1 MKPKRLK
8 VFVCLFLVFA
18 YFSACTHTEERVA
31 DQPDTPV
38 SDQGSTSRAAPE
50 GDQSSQQTPIG
61 VVGDILIMRPL
72 GIIETVTCG
81 LLFLVTLPVTAIG
94 GNYREVYQNLVVKPY
109 KHTFQR
115 PIGHFYYKSESR
127 GILTKDNQESR

>member
-1 MKPKRLK
+1 MKMKRLK

-50 GDQSSQQTPIG
+50 DDQSSHQTPIG
-61 VVGDILIMRPL
+61 IVGDILIMRPL
-72 GIIETVTCG
+72 GIIETITCG
-81 LLFLVTLPVTAIG
+81 LLYLVTLPFTAIA
-94 GNYREVYQNLVVKPY
+94 GNNKEVYQNLVVKPY
-109 KHTFQR
+109 KYTFQR
-115 PIGHFYYKSESR
+115 PIGHFYYKSGSQ
-127 GILTKDNQESR
+127 GILTKE